1 MTGNEQKPAGFK
13 TLLRNMVP
21 AAWLRERE
29 IFLRLGAYAGPA
41 YLRLRARDLL
51 GMRTVNQ
58 RRVPPGAQSFLF
70 VCFGNIMR
78 SPMAEAMFQRA
89 VAQANLPSIRA
100 SSAGI
105 HAIPGN
111 TPHPWALSAS
121 QELGLPLTGHRARL
135 LTPELTAQADV
146 IFVMDFQNK
155 AEILAAHPEAD
166 ARVLMLSAYGTGP
179 MRGRQI
185 PDPFHTDLEG
195 TRRCYGVLQSCID
208 NLVKELSIG
217 SHAST
222 EPRTATSS
230 KRLA

>member
-1 MTGNEQKPAGFK
+1 MTGNEQQPAGLK
-13 TLLRNMVP
+13 TLLRNLVP
-21 AAWLRERE
+21 ARWLRERQ
-29 IFLRLGAYAGPA
+29 IFLRLGSSAGP
-41 YLRLRARDLL
+41 YLRLRARDLI
-51 GMRTVNQ
+51 GMRSPNQ

-78 SPMAEAMFQRA
+78 SPMAEAMFRRA
-89 VAQANLPSIRA
+89 VAQSGLTGIRA

-121 QELGLPLTGHRARL
+121 QEFGLPLTGHRARL
-135 LTPELTAQADV
+135 LTPDLAIQADV

-155 AEILAAHPEAD
+155 AEIMTLYPEAG
-166 ARVLMLSAYGTGP
+166 ARVLMLSAYGSGP
-179 MRGRQI
+179 MRGREI

-208 NLVKELSIG
+208 NLVKELVIG
-217 SHAST
+217 SRAST
-222 EPRTATSS
+222 EPRAATSS

>member
-1 MTGNEQKPAGFK
+1 MTENEQKPPGPKIF
-13 TLLRNMVP
+13 LRNLVP

-29 IFLRLGAYAGPA
+29 IFLRLGGTAGPT
-41 YLRLRARDLL
+41 YFRLRARDLV
-51 GMRTVNQ
+51 GMRTANQ
-58 RRVPPGAQSFLF
+58 RRVPPGARSFLF

-78 SPMAEAMFQRA
+78 SPMAEAMFRRA
-89 VAQANLPSIRA
+89 VEQANLPGIRA

-111 TPHPWALSAS
+111 TPHPWAVSAS
-121 QELGLPLTGHRARL
+121 QEFGLPLTAHRAQL
-135 LTPELTAQADV
+135 LTPDLVVQADV

-155 AEILAAHPEAD
+155 AEILTLYPEAD
-166 ARVLMLSAYGTGP
+166 ARVLMLSAYGSGP
-179 MRGRQI
+179 MRGREI

-195 TRRCYGVLQSCID
+195 TRRCYSVLQSCID
-208 NLVKELSIG
+208 NLAKELLIASR
-217 SHAST
+217 AST